1 MTDLRSEHVGQV
13 AGLTR
18 RDGAI
23 QEIRRAIVRGG
34 LLPGEK
40 ITEVG
45 LATRLGVSRPTLRE
59 ALNQLSREGLLVQEP
74 FRGMHV
80 AELTDGEY
88 LDIARIRHS
97 LDLLA
102 VEAFVDANRSPRM
115 AQLDAHWDRFRA
127 IELDPDP
134 LVRHEAHVAFHRGIW
149 EASENRVL
157 LRLWPVIE
165 AHITVALAQDQAIRT
180 SLGRE
185 IQQHR
190 ELVAAIRSGDRS
202 AIHKAFWRHTIGNAQ
217 ELVTIIEN
225 QNRGAASN

>member
-1 MTDLRSEHVGQV
+1 MTIPRSDSVGQV

-45 LATRLGVSRPTLRE
+45 LSAQLGVSRPTLRE

-80 AELTDGEY
+80 AELSTAEY

-102 VEAFVDANRSPRM
+102 VDDILAAPDDSRM
-115 AQLDAHWDRFRA
+115 VQLDAHWARFEA
-127 IELDPDP
+127 VEKDPDP
-134 LVRHEAHVAFHRGIW
+134 LIRHEAHVAFHRGIW
-149 EASENRVL
+149 EASENQVL
-157 LRLWPVIE
+157 LRIWPVIE
-165 AHITVALAQDQAIRT
+165 AHITVALAQDQALRHDP
-180 SLGRE
+180 GRD
-185 IQQHR
+185 IQQHHALIEAMHSR
-190 ELVAAIRSGDRS
+190 DRTL
-202 AIHKAFWRHTIGNAQ
+202 IQKAFWEHTVGSAEDIAAILEARSQ
-217 ELVTIIEN
+217 E
-225 QNRGAASN
+225 RS